1 MADDDGHRREH
12 ERAALVLAVAGG
24 ALIPL
29 NSTMLAV
36 GLPTLADDLRV
47 TRGHAALL
55 VTAYLAA
62 MLVCQPIGG
71 RLGDRHGS
79 RKVLGIAI
87 AGFALASVAATVAPT
102 FLAALAGRCA
112 QAVFGAGIT
121 PNTQALLR
129 STVAA
134 ERRGRAFGLVGT
146 GIGAGAAIG
155 PILGG
160 ALADGVGWRG
170 IFAVNV
176 PLCLLALALLA
187 RTTTPPRH
195 PVGEH
200 DAPRPRG
207 VAFGLLRAR
216 RFAAACLTQT
226 TGNYALYTVLL
237 VLPLLLAER
246 GWHGAGV
253 GLATAGLTVGML
265 VLGPIGGTL
274 GDRHGRGVPITIGLT
289 TLVAG
294 CAVLALAADTAAGL
308 VAGPLVMGIGMG
320 LSGASL
326 QAAALEAVPSMVAG
340 SAAGLFSASRYVGS
354 IAGSLAISAAAVED
368 VPSARPVLLA
378 TIAAAVIATAAGR
391 FVAPKPAAYANLEA

>member
-1 MADDDGHRREH
+1 MAAAAEVEQRRD
-12 ERAALVLAVAGG
+12 ERSALVLAVSGG

-29 NSTMLAV
+29 NSTMIAV
-36 GLPTLADDLRV
+36 ALPTLADDLDV
-47 TRGHAALL
+47 TRAHAALL
-55 VTAYLAA
+55 VTTYLAA

-71 RLGDRHGS
+71 RLGDRFGS
-79 RKVLGIAI
+79 RKVLGLAI
-87 AGFALASVAATVAPT
+87 AGFGLASVAATLAPT
-102 FLAALAGRCA
+102 FVALLAGRAA
-112 QAVFGAGIT
+112 QALFGAGLT

-160 ALADGVGWRG
+160 ALADGVGWRA

-176 PLCLLALALLA
+176 PLCLVALSLLA
-187 RTTTPPRH
+187 RTRQPADADADEQQPR
-195 PVGEH
+195 
-200 DAPRPRG
+200 RG
-207 VAFGLLRAR
+207 LAFGLLRER

-226 TGNYALYTVLL
+226 SSNYALYTVLL
-237 VLPLLLAER
+237 VLPLLLVER

-253 GLATAGLTVGML
+253 GLATGGLTVGML
-265 VLGPIGGTL
+265 VLGPIGGGL
-274 GDRHGRGVPITIGLT
+274 GDRYGRGVPITIGLLVLVGGC
-289 TLVAG
+289 TL
-294 CAVLALAADTAAGL
+294 LAAAADTAAGL
-308 VAGPLVMGIGMG
+308 VAGPLIMGLGMG

-326 QAAALEAVPSMVAG
+326 QAAALEAAPPQAAG

-354 IAGSLAISAAAVED
+354 ITGSLAISAAAVED

-378 TIAAAVIATAAGR
+378 TIAASVLAAAAGR
-391 FVAPKPAAYANLEA
+391 FVAPKSAGYANLDA